1 MYALHKPY
9 HCCIP
14 KKVGF
19 TRYLGLTKVGK
30 NSLILT

>member
-1 MYALHKPY
+1 MLFTSLTTVAF
-9 HCCIP
+9 P